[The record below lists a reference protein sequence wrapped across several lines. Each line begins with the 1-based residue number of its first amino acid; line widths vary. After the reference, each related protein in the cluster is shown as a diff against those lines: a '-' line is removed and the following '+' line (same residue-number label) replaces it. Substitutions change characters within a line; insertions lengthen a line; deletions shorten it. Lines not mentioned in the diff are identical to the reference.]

1 MMKGMKLVGVKVVI
15 MATIIVGCML
25 EGALGVCNMSED
37 GLNACRPAVVKNQPA
52 PLTKKCCDALRG
64 ANLVCEGRTYV
75 SPWSLINPK
84 MYEEHAIVG
93 GESSNHNTNRA
104 SKPTGDSESKRKTQ
118 NAGALNLNDDVG

>member
-64 ANLVCEGRTYV
+64 ANLVCFCDYLNNSFLMGVLGVDRNLAMQLPARYV
-75 SPWSLINPK
+75 KAVQS
-84 MYEEHAIVG
+84 
-93 GESSNHNTNRA
+93 
-104 SKPTGDSESKRKTQ
+104 Q
-118 NAGALNLNDDVG
+118 DVRLSTVRIILKVL